1 MKKLVVIL
9 IAGIVALSSCTK
21 RIDID
26 LNTLENQ
33 RLVVEG
39 WVTNQMQQHQVELTL
54 TTDYF
59 DTQVPPPAINA
70 LVTISDGSQTW
81 NLTEEEPGIYRTPEF
96 AGEFGKTYTLNIDW
110 SDENYTAS
118 SLLRE
123 VAPIDSMDFEYI
135 DPLEE
140 FGFEGDPWFDLLL
153 WTYEL
158 EGEGD
163 SYFWNIEV
171 NGEPIRESL
180 SDLSFVNDDLY
191 DGNPISGI
199 PVDALTYEEEAV
211 EGDHIYIEQ
220 WNIGREAYDI
230 FEAIMIETNWR
241 GGLFDTPPANVQSNI
256 SNGALGYFG
265 AAGISSFEGYIPN

>member
-1 MKKLVVIL
+1 MKKQILVVIL
-9 IAGIVALSSCTK
+9 SVIFFASCTK
-21 RIDID
+21 RIDLE

-39 WVTNQMQQHQVELTL
+39 WITNELKKHEVELSL
-54 TTDYF
+54 TIDYF
-59 DTQVPPPAINA
+59 DAETPPPAINA
-70 LVTISDGSQTW
+70 DVSITDGDNTW
-81 NLTEEEPGIYRTPEF
+81 QLIEEEAGLYRTPLM

-123 VAPIDSMDFEYI
+123 VADIDSMAFEYI

-140 FGFEGDPWFDLLL
+140 FGFDGDPWFDVLL

-158 EGEGD
+158 EGLGD

-171 NGEPIRESL
+171 NDVPIRESL

-191 DGNPISGI
+191 DGNPISGV
-199 PVDALTYEEEAV
+199 PVDALTYEDEAV

-220 WNIGREAYDI
+220 WNIGRDAYEI
-230 FEAIMIETNWR
+230 FVAIMQETDWR
-241 GGLFDTPPANVQSNI
+241 GGLFDTPPANVPTNL

-265 AAGISSFEGYIPN
+265 AAGVSTFEGFIPE